1 MQRTPARMCDEP
13 SGRDWSCPY
22 QRLQTMDSHCY
33 GLYSRH
39 DINSY
44 LGDGKRAVV
53 YTSMIEIDSGVC
65 RILSLSVGNLEF
77 GNLPRM
83 ESRVCWFPPVWIPM
97 SQPSANHYK
106 GTFDFLSQKERLTR
120 GRNETARTSHLD
132 TRQQL

>member
-44 LGDGKRAVV
+44 LGDGKRDVV

-83 ESRVCWFPPVWIPM
+83 ESRVCWFPPVWTLM
-97 SQPSANHYK
+97 SQPSANHYQDIE
-106 GTFDFLSQKERLTR
+106 FPLSER
-120 GRNETARTSHLD
+120 ETN
-132 TRQQL
+132 TRQKRDRTHLSS